1 MATKQG
7 KVFLVGAGPGDPD
20 LMTIKGRECIR
31 RADVIIYDHLADPVL
46 LTSAS
51 KNTEIIYAGKKGGHH
66 TLSQTEINALIISKA
81 KKGGI
86 VTRLK
91 GGDPFV
97 FGRGGEEAQTLVEAG
112 VSFEVVPGVTSAIAA
127 PAYAGIPLTH
137 RNFTSAFT
145 VVTGH
150 EDPLKSESRINW
162 SALAKIGGTI
172 VFLMG
177 VKNLPH
183 IVQQLIRN
191 GMDADTPVALVR
203 WGTTP
208 RQKAVTGTL
217 ANIVAKTEAAGIK
230 APAIIVIGD
239 VVRLRKD
246 LNWFEKRPLMG
257 KCIVVTRA
265 RKQASHL
272 VKRLSELGAEC
283 LEYPT
288 IEIIPPDD
296 WEPLDQAL
304 AELSFYDWVI
314 YTSVNGVDH
323 FFQRLF
329 AIGKDARALHHLNI
343 ATIGPETAR
352 RLFDFGIK
360 SDIIPESYRA
370 ESVIDALAQTAIK
383 GTRILL
389 PRAEKARPLLPRELT
404 RMGALVNEITAYRT
418 RSVVED
424 KDRLTKQL
432 EAGTVDL
439 ITFTSSSTVENFKSL
454 LPPHRFDQLV
464 AGMTVACIGPIT
476 ADTAKSLGFDVHIIA
491 ESFTIP
497 GLCAAITQ
505 YYQTQ
510 K

>member
-1 MATKQG
+1 MTSKQG

-46 LTSAS
+46 LAFAS
-51 KNTEIIYAGKKGGHH
+51 RNAEIIYAGKKGGDH
-66 TLSQTEINALIISKA
+66 TFSQAEINALIISKA
-81 KKGGI
+81 KEGGI

-97 FGRGGEEAQTLVEAG
+97 FGRGGEEAQALVEEG
-112 VSFEVVPGVTSAIAA
+112 ISFEVVPGVTSAVAA
-127 PAYAGIPLTH
+127 AAYAGIPVTH

-145 VVTGH
+145 IATGH
-150 EDPLKSESRINW
+150 EDPLKPESRINW
-162 SALAKIGGTI
+162 PALAKVGGTI

-177 VKNLPH
+177 VKNLPE

-191 GMDADTPVALVR
+191 GMDVDTPVALVR

-208 RQKAVTGTL
+208 RQTAVTGTL
-217 ANIVAKTEAAGIK
+217 ATIVAKTKAAGIK
-230 APAIIVIGD
+230 APAIIVIGE

-246 LNWFEKRPLMG
+246 LNWFENRPLMG
-257 KCIVVTRA
+257 KCIIFTRA
-265 RKQASHL
+265 CKQASHL

-304 AELSFYDWVI
+304 AELSLYDWVI

-323 FFQRLF
+323 FFKRLF
-329 AIGKDARALHHLNI
+329 AIGKDVRALHHLNI

-352 RLFDFGIK
+352 KLFDFGLK
-360 SDIIPESYRA
+360 SDIIPQSYRA
-370 ESVIDALAQTAIK
+370 ESVVDAFAQTALK
-383 GTRILL
+383 GARILL
-389 PRAEKARPLLPRELT
+389 PRAEKARSLLPRELT
-404 RMGALVNEITAYRT
+404 RMGALVNDITVYRT
-418 RSVVED
+418 RSVVEN

-432 EAGTVDL
+432 EAGAVDL

-454 LPPHRFDQLV
+454 LPSHRFDQLI

-476 ADTAKSLGFDVHIIA
+476 ADTAKSLGFDVHIVA

-505 YYQTQ
+505 YYHTQ

>member
-1 MATKQG
+1 MASKIG

-31 RADVIIYDHLADPVL
+31 KADVIIYDHLADPVL
-46 LTSAS
+46 LESAS
-51 KNTEIIYAGKKGGHH
+51 KNTELIYAGKKGADH
-66 TLSQTEINALIISKA
+66 TLSQAEINALIISKA
-81 KKGGI
+81 KKGSI

-97 FGRGGEEAQTLVEAG
+97 FGRGGEEAQTLVEEG

-127 PAYAGIPLTH
+127 AAYAGIPLTH

-145 VVTGH
+145 IVTGH
-150 EDPLKSESRINW
+150 EDPLKTESRINW
-162 SALAKIGGTI
+162 SALAKVGGTI

-183 IVQQLIRN
+183 IVRQLIRN
-191 GMDADTPVALVR
+191 GMDGDTPVALIR

-208 RQKAVTGTL
+208 RQTAVTGTL
-217 ANIVAKTEAAGIK
+217 TTIVAKTEAAGIK

-257 KCIVVTRA
+257 KRIVVTRA

-283 LEYPT
+283 IEFPT
-288 IEIIPPDD
+288 IEIIPPHD
-296 WEPLDQAL
+296 WKPLDQAL
-304 AELSFYDWVI
+304 AELSAYDWII

-329 AIGKDARALHHLNI
+329 AMGKDCRALNHINI

-370 ESVIDALAQTAIK
+370 ESVVDAFAQTAVK
-383 GTRILL
+383 GARILL
-389 PRAEKARPLLPRELT
+389 PRAEKARSLLPRELT
-404 RMGALVNEITAYRT
+404 RMGAVVDEITAYRT
-418 RSVVED
+418 RSVVENT
-424 KDRLTKQL
+424 DRLIRRL
-432 EAGTVDL
+432 ETGTVDL
-439 ITFTSSSTVENFKSL
+439 VTFTSSSTVENFKSL
-454 LPPHRFDQLV
+454 LPPHRFDQLL

-476 ADTAKSLGFDVHIIA
+476 ADTAKSLGFKVHIVA

-497 GLCAAITQ
+497 GLCKAINR
-505 YYQTQ
+505 YYQAQ